1 MMIPMMKMKTRTMTC
16 PQQRGGVLVL
26 LRLERGKEWGNETKR
41 GGFVTHSSSS
51 SSKLIISSS
60 NASLSLSPSLSLSLS
75 ILLGLFMFDTVDT
88 RYAASMGS
96 AS

>member
-41 GGFVTHSSSS
+41 EEV
-51 SSKLIISSS
+51 L
-60 NASLSLSPSLSLSLS
+60 
-75 ILLGLFMFDTVDT
+75 
-88 RYAASMGS
+88 
-96 AS
+96 